1 MKHYY
6 DTFPTPIGDFSAA
19 VDEEGA
25 LLATAFGDVDALRT
39 RYTAGELE
47 RSPKRLIAVRR
58 EVKEYFS
65 KQRQTFSV
73 PMAPVG
79 TPFQRSVWAAL
90 QRIPAG
96 ETRTYGQLAAQLGR
110 PAASRAVG
118 RANATNPIS
127 LIVPCHRVIGANGKL
142 TGYAFGE
149 PIKQQLLAHES
160 GSV

>member
-6 DTFPTPIGDFSAA
+6 DTFPTPVGDFSAA
-19 VDEEGA
+19 VDDQGA
-25 LLATAFGDVDALRT
+25 LLATAFGDLDSLRT
-39 RYTAGELE
+39 RYDADELE
-47 RSPKRLIAVRR
+47 HSPKRLAAVRR
-58 EVKEYFS
+58 EVTEYFAN
-65 KQRQTFSV
+65 KRQKFSV
-73 PMAPVG
+73 PVAPVG
-79 TPFQRSVWAAL
+79 TPFQQSVWAAL

-149 PIKQQLLAHES
+149 PIKQKLLSHEA
-160 GSV
+160 GR